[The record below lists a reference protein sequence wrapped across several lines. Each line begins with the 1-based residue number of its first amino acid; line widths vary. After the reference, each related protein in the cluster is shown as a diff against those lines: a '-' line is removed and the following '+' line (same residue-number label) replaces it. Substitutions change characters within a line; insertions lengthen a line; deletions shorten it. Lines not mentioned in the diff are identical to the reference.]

1 MNTFRYWTI
10 KAGRKKYATIN
21 FPNNIHPDT
30 FTIEFYQGIN
40 GTITE
45 IPDIHTAVEKCKKWC
60 KEYFE
65 IDEITDEKGYPL
77 ELLGCFED
85 KVFDDVKPENFVFVV
100 HGEYSTKVFRE
111 QKTAKKYF
119 NERLNYY
126 MTHKPDE
133 NDRREY
139 KVELWPS
146 DDADKGQVAT
156 VRYEFM
162 GGTIKFHLTY
172 CIHEVI

>member
-10 KAGRKKYATIN
+10 KVGRKKYARIN

-40 GTITE
+40 GTITK

-65 IDEITDEKGYPL
+65 IDEITDEKGYSL

-85 KVFDDVKPENFVFVV
+85 PLLDDVKP
-100 HGEYSTKVFRE
+100 
-111 QKTAKKYF
+111 
-119 NERLNYY
+119 
-126 MTHKPDE
+126 
-133 NDRREY
+133 
-139 KVELWPS
+139 
-146 DDADKGQVAT
+146 
-156 VRYEFM
+156 
-162 GGTIKFHLTY
+162 
-172 CIHEVI
+172 